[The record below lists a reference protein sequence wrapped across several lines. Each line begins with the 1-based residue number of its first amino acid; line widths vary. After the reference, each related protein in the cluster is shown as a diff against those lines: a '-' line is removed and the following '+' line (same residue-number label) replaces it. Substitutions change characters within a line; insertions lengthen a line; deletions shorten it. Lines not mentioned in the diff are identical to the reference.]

1 MADYT
6 LIRARRRTAAI
17 QIQKDGQV
25 VVRAPMR
32 LPKKEIE
39 RFLQEKESWILAQ
52 QQRMRQRQQRREQ
65 FALSDGRLPLL
76 GKFFPLEQTDD
87 GKPCYQDGVFCLPR
101 GGEEQLRQQ
110 AQLLYRQIA
119 REELTRRVAFYAPK
133 LGVQPTGLR
142 INGAKGR
149 WGSCSGKNS
158 LNFSWRLMLA
168 PEHCVNYVVVHEL
181 CHILHH
187 DHSAAFWREVE
198 RFFPDWKECRR
209 QLAEVAGAAYF
220 FDE

>member
-1 MADYT
+1 MVDYT

-39 RFLQEKESWILAQ
+39 RFLQGEGKLDSGPAAADAPKAAAQ
-52 QQRMRQRQQRREQ
+52 GAVCPVGWQTAAAGKVFPAGADRQRQ
-65 FALSDGRLPLL
+65 AILSGRGLLPAA
-76 GKFFPLEQTDD
+76 G
-87 GKPCYQDGVFCLPR
+87 R
-101 GGEEQLRQQ
+101 GGGSCS
-110 AQLLYRQIA
+110 AGAAAYRQIA

-158 LNFSWRLMLA
+158 PEFS
-168 PEHCVNYVVVHEL
+168 
-181 CHILHH
+181 
-187 DHSAAFWREVE
+187 
-198 RFFPDWKECRR
+198 
-209 QLAEVAGAAYF
+209 AGG
-220 FDE
+220 

>member
-1 MADYT
+1 MKGEDASMVDYT

-76 GKFFPLEQTDD
+76 GKFFPLEQTDSA
-87 GKPCYQDGVFCLPR
+87 KPSYQDGVFCLPR

-149 WGSCSGKNS
+149 WGSCSGRNS

-181 CHILHH
+181 CHLRERGHGQRFK
-187 DHSAAFWREVE
+187 DLMDTYMPDWRE
-198 RFFPDWKECRR
+198 RR
-209 QLAEVAGAAYF
+209 AKLR
-220 FDE
+220 

>member
-1 MADYT
+1 MADCRCWESFSRWSRPT
-6 LIRARRRTAAI
+6 APSHPIRTGCSACR
-17 QIQKDGQV
+17 
-25 VVRAPMR
+25 
-32 LPKKEIE
+32 
-39 RFLQEKESWILAQ
+39 
-52 QQRMRQRQQRREQ
+52 
-65 FALSDGRLPLL
+65 
-76 GKFFPLEQTDD
+76 
-87 GKPCYQDGVFCLPR
+87 R

-133 LGVQPTGLR
+133 LGVQPMGLR

-149 WGSCSGKNS
+149 WGSCSGRNS

-220 FDE
+220 FEE

>member
-1 MADYT
+1 MVDYT

-76 GKFFPLEQTDD
+76 GKFFPLEQTDSA
-87 GKPCYQDGVFCLPR
+87 KPSYQDGVFCLPR

-133 LGVQPTGLR
+133 LGVQPAGLR

-149 WGSCSGKNS
+149 WGSCSGRKS

-181 CHILHH
+181 CHLRERGHGQRFK
-187 DHSAAFWREVE
+187 DLMDTYMPDWRE
-198 RFFPDWKECRR
+198 RR
-209 QLAEVAGAAYF
+209 AKLR
-220 FDE
+220 